1 MLPEPLV
8 IEADLTWTGRR
19 FEPELQVVVA
29 GNGTIEHV
37 GALGM
42 RPTHRLHHRALIPG
56 FVNAHSHA
64 FQRGLRGRGESFP
77 KGSGSFWTWR
87 EAMYELVTEMTP
99 ERMLELTRR
108 AFREMLAAGMTTVG
122 EFHYLHHTGAV
133 VDFVLDEFIVQ
144 AARDVGIRLVLLNCY
159 YRTGGIGR
167 PLNDAQRRFDGVSV
181 DRFWKQTDRL
191 KKLLDPATQS
201 LACAPHSIRA
211 VSIEEIVELRA
222 EAKRRGMPFHIHAE
236 EVIGEIEDSVVHYR
250 ATPLQLLCERA
261 DVDETFTIIHATH
274 SSEGDLRRFL
284 SSDGR
289 ICLCPITEGNLGDGV
304 ANLPIIRSASG
315 RQCFGTDSNVR
326 ICATEEM
333 RWLEFLQRAA
343 GTRRGVVVD
352 AGGDAA
358 RALFEVATRGGAEA
372 LGLRAGQIEP
382 GCLADFCAI
391 DLTSPSLEGWTPE
404 TLLPAF
410 LFGSG
415 NDAIGA
421 VCVGG
426 KWHPGAHG
434 RIPFAHDNALA

>member
-8 IEADLTWTGRR
+8 IEADLTWTGER
-19 FEPELQVVVA
+19 FEPDLQIVVA
-29 GNGTIEHV
+29 CNGTIEHV
-37 GALGM
+37 GALDM
-42 RPTHRLHHRALIPG
+42 RATHRLPDHALIPG

-99 ERMLELTRR
+99 ERMRELTCR

-122 EFHYLHHTGAV
+122 EFHYLHHSGASK
-133 VDFVLDEFIVQ
+133 DFALDEIVVQ

-159 YRTGGIGR
+159 YRTGGVEKS
-167 PLNDAQRRFDGVSV
+167 LNEAQSRFDGVSV
-181 DRFWKQTDRL
+181 EHFWKQTDRL
-191 KKLLDPATQS
+191 AKLLDPATQS

-236 EVIGEIEDSVVHYR
+236 EVVGEIEDCVAHYR
-250 ATPLQLLCERA
+250 VTPLRLLCERA
-261 DVDETFTIIHATH
+261 DVDDTFTVIHATH
-274 SSEGDLRRFL
+274 SNEGDLRRYL
-284 SSDGR
+284 SLGGR
-289 ICLCPITEGNLGDGV
+289 VCLCPITEGNLGDGV
-304 ANLPIIRSASG
+304 ADLPVMRSTSA

-326 ICATEEM
+326 IGATEEL
-333 RWLEFLQRAA
+333 RWLEFVQRIARV
-343 GTRRGVVVD
+343 RRGVVVD
-352 AGGDAA
+352 GLGDMA
-358 RALFEVATRGGAEA
+358 RALLEVGTAGGADA
-372 LGLRAGQIEP
+372 LGLRAGRIEP

-391 DLTSPSLEGWTPE
+391 DLTAPALEGWTRD
-404 TLLPAF
+404 TLLAAF
-410 LFGSG
+410 LLGSG

-426 KWHPGAHG
+426 KWHPGSRG
-434 RIPFAHDNALA
+434 KMPLAHDSALA